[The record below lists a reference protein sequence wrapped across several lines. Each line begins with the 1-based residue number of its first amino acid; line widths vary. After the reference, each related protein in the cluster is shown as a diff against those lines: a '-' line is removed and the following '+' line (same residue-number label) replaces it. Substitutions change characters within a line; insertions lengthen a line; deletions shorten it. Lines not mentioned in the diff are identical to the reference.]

1 MAAMD
6 CPVVPTPVASVPIDE
21 SDKRSYFQSLPPN
34 SLIILDNDQTWR
46 EAFEAQLGSALS
58 AVHVR
63 NLDVN
68 VCRIIYNMTKVS
80 SKGVVQLVPPS
91 RQSDQ
96 DLPHWVL
103 SAMKCLA
110 NWPRP
115 MKMING
121 EDSSLPNYPGFI
133 RDVFDVVKDY
143 FQGLGAPLIPFD
155 LFDMF
160 ESAYVK
166 AESVKSRHV
175 VANLKFILLK
185 NLGSGQVQKLADY
198 CALQDPYFQAR
209 GLAFVIVHSSLFL
222 L

>member
-1 MAAMD
+1 MH
-6 CPVVPTPVASVPIDE
+6 
-21 SDKRSYFQSLPPN
+21 FQKKWSL
-34 SLIILDNDQTWR
+34 LYLLFTM
-46 EAFEAQLGSALS
+46 FGC
-58 AVHVR
+58 H
-63 NLDVN
+63 
-68 VCRIIYNMTKVS
+68 
-80 SKGVVQLVPPS
+80 
-91 RQSDQ
+91 
-96 DLPHWVL
+96 
-103 SAMKCLA
+103 
-110 NWPRP
+110 
-115 MKMING
+115 G

-198 CALQDPYFQAR
+198 SA
-209 GLAFVIVHSSLFL
+209 
-222 L
+222 

>member
-1 MAAMD
+1 MMAAMD

-185 NLGSGQVQKLADY
+185 NLGSGQVQNLADY
-198 CALQDPYFQAR
+198 CA
-209 GLAFVIVHSSLFL
+209 
-222 L
+222 

>member
-1 MAAMD
+1 MLDNVLISGLKKHRRRSMMAAMD
-6 CPVVPTPVASVPIDE
+6 CPVVPTPAAAPADDGE
-21 SDKRSYFQSLPPN
+21 KRSYFQSLPPN

-46 EAFEAQLGSALS
+46 EAFESQLGSALS

-63 NLDVN
+63 NLDIN
-68 VCRIIYNMTKVS
+68 VSRIIYNMTKVS
-80 SKGVVQLVPPS
+80 SKGVVQLLPPS

-115 MKMING
+115 MRMING

-143 FQGLGAPLIPFD
+143 FLGLGAPLIPFD

-166 AESVKSRHV
+166 AESVKGR
-175 VANLKFILLK
+175 
-185 NLGSGQVQKLADY
+185 Y
-198 CALQDPYFQAR
+198 
-209 GLAFVIVHSSLFL
+209 VIAIRYTRNSYT
-222 L
+222 

>member
-6 CPVVPTPVASVPIDE
+6 CPVVPTPQQTSATAG
-21 SDKRSYFQSLPPN
+21 DKRSYFQSLPPN

-46 EAFEAQLGSALS
+46 EAFESQLASNLS

-63 NLDVN
+63 NLDIN
-68 VCRIIYNMTKVS
+68 ATRIIYNMTKVS
-80 SKGVVQLVPPS
+80 SKGVVQLLPPAGTAAA
-91 RQSDQ
+91 QSDQ

-110 NWPRP
+110 NWPKP
-115 MKMING
+115 MRMING
-121 EDSSLPNYPGFI
+121 GDSSLPNYPGFI

-143 FQGLGAPLIPFD
+143 FLALGAPLIPYD

-166 AESVKSRHV
+166 AESVKARH
-175 VANLKFILLK
+175 AK
-185 NLGSGQVQKLADY
+185 
-198 CALQDPYFQAR
+198 
-209 GLAFVIVHSSLFL
+209 IV
-222 L
+222 